1 MYFLLRCPLCI
12 LIAFGL
18 MTMKHSSCA
27 FRGGRF
33 IFPSDFLW
41 FFFTKRLKICLR
53 PSCKKQNKTKQKN
66 SNFVILCVLQVFC
79 KPLRVWHFECM
90 TWKQRESYQVTI
102 SGAKSRKFAAVQLN
116 IWLKFVNKTR
126 LYKKKK
132 ILESFQV
139 HKNRFFP
146 LINPTC

>member
-41 FFFTKRLKICLR
+41 FFFHRKAEDMFKTKLQ
-53 PSCKKQNKTKQKN
+53 KKNKTKQKN
-66 SNFVILCVLQVFC
+66 SNFVILCVLQVFVN
-79 KPLRVWHFECM
+79 PWGFGTLSAWHEN
-90 TWKQRESYQVTI
+90 KGNHI
-102 SGAKSRKFAAVQLN
+102 KSQSAVQKVGNLLQYNWIFGSSLLTKQDFIKRKKSLN
-116 IWLKFVNKTR
+116 PSRFT
-126 LYKKKK
+126 K
-132 ILESFQV
+132 IV
-139 HKNRFFP
+139 FF
-146 LINPTC
+146 L